1 MVCPP
6 LLQHYLKKRNIFD
19 NEKEKKNKSLTM
31 KKGMNVRSTVALN
44 IINVLFVGL
53 CSAVATPMCIALF
66 DQQSS
71 IPLQYLERDVQQA
84 GKNFYCDDKLH
95 NDDIQKNDKKKE
107 FFAYFN
113 KGL

>member
-1 MVCPP
+1 MVFPP
-6 LLQHYLKKRNIFD
+6 LLQHYLKKRNIFN

-66 DQQSS
+66 DQQ
-71 IPLQYLERDVQQA
+71 
-84 GKNFYCDDKLH
+84 
-95 NDDIQKNDKKKE
+95 
-107 FFAYFN
+107 
-113 KGL
+113 

>member
-1 MVCPP
+1 MVFPP
-6 LLQHYLKKRNIFD
+6 LLQHYLKKRNIFN

-71 IPLQYLERDVQQA
+71 IPLQYLERDELLKIEPTAA
-84 GKNFYCDDKLH
+84 GCQNTVPVGQ
-95 NDDIQKNDKKKE
+95 N
-107 FFAYFN
+107 
-113 KGL
+113 